1 MPQHTFDEQVK
12 RRAERARTRGQ
23 LPKSTRATSGNVP
36 QAKLVDR
43 LRAGVEGASKG
54 ARSAAGTAGRVTAG
68 VAQEAG
74 GIGKAFVGGAAEQLG
89 VSEPVKQGASRAQ
102 QGLRSA
108 REGAGKVASKLGGA
122 AKFVGRLAGPATGAA
137 VALGTTP
144 VQDIPETLQRANPL
158 TAIPRFARDVASDIG
173 EGRGVGEAFGRSA
186 RRAIAPLSLGLVD
199 DPTKTGDRGPTPFNL
214 LTSSAARDE
223 LSGAVNPGGAPQ
235 AAGQGAQGPGATAP
249 PAAPPPTGAQG
260 AFRGAPSA
268 RGDVGPI
275 APTTPGA
282 GNLVPAPGTG
292 SFTNERTGAVTDLNF
307 PQRAEQERGLRAA
320 APGPTVNE
328 DITQK
333 LADQA
338 RGGGIASA
346 FGAIAS
352 GGNVLREQAAGRQ
365 RQFQKQEQRQE
376 FENDLSI
383 AFTKATADLPL
394 KEREQ
399 VSEQGRTRLDAL
411 NAAEDSGN
419 EAAVQRERANTFQS
433 AIQGNKAD
441 TTIANGLAAEEINQ
455 LANEGGFF
463 DLIGLGPGRSLL
475 DVIGDFGDQPVVTL
489 DAQKGTFIDRR
500 TGVISQ
506 KDPDTGQVKRLGDL
520 EGISRE
526 AQDFLRSTGTLL
538 EPDKKT
544 GKLGLRAGGP
554 QSAGRLR
561 R

>member
-23 LPKSTRATSGNVP
+23 LPKSTRATAGNVP
-36 QAKLVDR
+36 QAKLVDK
-43 LRAGVEGASKG
+43 LRASVEGASKG
-54 ARSAAGTAGRVTAG
+54 ARGVASTAGKVTAG

-89 VSEPVKQGASRAQ
+89 VTEPVKQGASRAQ

-122 AKFVGRLAGPATGAA
+122 AKFVGRLAGPVTGAA
-137 VALGTTP
+137 VALGATP
-144 VQDIPETLQRANPL
+144 VRDIPETLQRANPL

-186 RRAIAPLSLGLVD
+186 RRAVAPLSLGLVD

-223 LSGAVNPGGAPQ
+223 LTGAVNPGGAPQ
-235 AAGQGAQGPGATAP
+235 AAGQGTQGPGATAP
-249 PAAPPPTGAQG
+249 PVPAPGVDGGGRTGVEG
-260 AFRGAPSA
+260 AFRNGERA
-268 RGDVGPI
+268 
-275 APTTPGA
+275 
-282 GNLVPAPGTG
+282 LPAPGTG
-292 SFTNERTGAVTDLNF
+292 TITNERTGAVTDLNF

-352 GGNVLREQAAGRQ
+352 GGNVLREQAANRQ
-365 RQFQKQEQRQE
+365 RQFQQQTQRQE

-506 KDPDTGQVKRLGDL
+506 KDPDTGQVKKLGDL